1 MDPDGNRLQNS
12 CSPKHWGHS
21 TMHRV
26 PPVSGTTTTIYMPP
40 HVKYL
45 RYSVH
50 YRVVRLWESSMRC
63 VAFSWADNYCVVCC
77 RPIDVSYLM
86 TTSTLCTARYGPSN
100 LGCQAVNYTPPHY
113 IDQGVHTTTLLKVHV
128 HVHTTTLHILLKVY
142 ITTLL
147 KVYTTTLLKP
157 LIKHHPSL
165 PLCFPLVPPPPPYL
179 HCIS

>member
-1 MDPDGNRLQNS
+1 MHALHDWVRLI
-12 CSPKHWGHS
+12 
-21 TMHRV
+21 
-26 PPVSGTTTTIYMPP
+26 PVRRSSRYWKVCILISRIKEHPRKTRKFALLENFPLYGMPP

-63 VAFSWADNYCVVCC
+63 VAFSWSDNYCVVCC

-113 IDQGVHTTTLLKVHV
+113 IDQGVHTTTLH
-128 HVHTTTLHILLKVY
+128 
-142 ITTLL
+142 
-147 KVYTTTLLKP
+147 
-157 LIKHHPSL
+157 
-165 PLCFPLVPPPPPYL
+165 
-179 HCIS
+179 